1 MRNRCTLSGPDR
13 TYSPNGLW
21 LCKGIARRHCSCQFF
36 HHGRRCGVLPKFYFR
51 PSVAPNPSSASNRL
65 TPTAPTKSVK
75 AFTSRITRNKIMH
88 ALNGNIIWFER
99 RTPPPRNYLWRQ
111 SFYSPNGM
119 CIFRFSFYSKDS
131 LWLYAHRRGS
141 SFEVETTRRE
151 SPTLYGIVCRAVA
164 SRGGGPGDRWQL
176 VQSHKRM
183 WREGLS
189 DPTTYGTNH
198 LRYEDRPSG
207 YQHREAHGG
216 TQRGMRSFASN
227 QRRLQSWKDARREGR
242 KDYRIWKSSIR
253 DYILLPPTLKDSFTF
268 AGSMFQQM
276 VNSRH
281 LPLSF
286 HLRVPISQYRPL
298 REYLRK
304 NLKRCLNSLRQ
315 SKLTCWLSQ
324 ETPPLLIP
332 RLLVR

>member
-1 MRNRCTLSGPDR
+1 MHNRCTLSGPDKR
-13 TYSPNGLW
+13 YSAIGLW
-21 LCKGIARRHCSCQFF
+21 VYKGIALRRGSCQFF
-36 HHGRRCGVLPKFYFR
+36 HHRRRCGVLPEFSFR

-65 TPTAPTKSVK
+65 TPTVPTKSAK

-111 SFYSPNGM
+111 SFYIPNGM

-131 LWLYAHRRGS
+131 LWLYARRRGS
-141 SFEVETTRRE
+141 SFEIETTRRE

-176 VQSHKRM
+176 VQCHKRM

-189 DPTTYGTNH
+189 DP
-198 LRYEDRPSG
+198 PSG

-216 TQRGMRSFASN
+216 TQRGMRSFVSN

-242 KDYRIWKSSIR
+242 KDYRIWNLHAGFHPEGARWTESHTPDPPEADICRKS
-253 DYILLPPTLKDSFTF
+253 L
-268 AGSMFQQM
+268 
-276 VNSRH
+276 
-281 LPLSF
+281 
-286 HLRVPISQYRPL
+286 
-298 REYLRK
+298 
-304 NLKRCLNSLRQ
+304 
-315 SKLTCWLSQ
+315 
-324 ETPPLLIP
+324 
-332 RLLVR
+332 